1 MTDDKIS
8 TFKSLRDTIAK
19 DTKEGI
25 ELSLKDLQKFQE
37 DEVLE
42 GLVAI
47 SFLKNQEAPDV
58 VIAGDASIYKIL
70 SILELIKYEILTMA
84 KEDSLQY

>member
-8 TFKSLRDTIAK
+8 TFKSLRDTMDK
-19 DTKEGI
+19 DIKEGI
-25 ELSLKDLQKFQE
+25 ELSIKDLQKFQE
-37 DEVLE
+37 DGVLE

-47 SFLKNQEAPDV
+47 SFLKDQEAPDV
-58 VIAGDASIYKIL
+58 VISGDASIYKLL

-84 KEDSLQY
+84 KEGLIQE